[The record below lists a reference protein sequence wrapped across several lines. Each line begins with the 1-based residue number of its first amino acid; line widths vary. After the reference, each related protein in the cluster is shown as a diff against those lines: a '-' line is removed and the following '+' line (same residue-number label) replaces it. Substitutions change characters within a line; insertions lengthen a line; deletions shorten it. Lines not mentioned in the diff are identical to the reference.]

1 MQRDAVL
8 SAHRWLMN
16 LIRQRSPVVDWT
28 LVDVTLYCPLKIPKS
43 VKELKSRVL
52 REIPM
57 SYCRMLVLDATK
69 TVGAVAG
76 VRVAAAATGNT
87 AVAVVVEK
95 RAATQHTV

>member
-28 LVDVTLYCPLKIPKS
+28 LVDVTLYCPLK
-43 VKELKSRVL
+43 
-52 REIPM
+52 IPM